1 MLRENGS
8 RGLPAGA
15 ERYDADGVAV
25 LDAEGSNGCA
35 LQIANMMR
43 DVVKSEIT
51 MFVYCGTLD

>member
-1 MLRENGS
+1 MLRENG
-8 RGLPAGA
+8 PAGT

-25 LDAEGSNGCA
+25 LGAGGSNGCA

-51 MFVYCGTLD
+51 MFVHCETLD